1 LLARVVPGLEGG
13 EVLELGDA
21 ALRIVPRRGGAQRLQ
36 QLAEVR
42 MVLAQLGDDGAAEA
56 LLLEEGKELFV
67 LVADVREQF
76 LAQREEM
83 GQVAGPVAAAR
94 RVDGRG
100 ELSIEREMQV
110 VEGCGVGVHG
120 SAPWQP
126 GAQAPVMWVK
136 PAPR

>member
-1 LLARVVPGLEGG
+1 
-13 EVLELGDA
+13 
-21 ALRIVPRRGGAQRLQ
+21 
-36 QLAEVR
+36 
-42 MVLAQLGDDGAAEA
+42 DDGAAEA

-126 GAQAPVMWVK
+126 GAQAPLMWVK
-136 PAPR
+136 RASRGRAPLPRRGAPPAPRARAPAR